1 MENPLPKDCP
11 RRVSCDK
18 SELGHFHPFSQN
30 FPILKASKCL
40 SLKLELT
47 VWKIKLSNNSQSI

>member
-1 MENPLPKDCP
+1 MENPLPKDCL

-18 SELGHFHPFSQN
+18 SELGHFHPFSQIL
-30 FPILKASKCL
+30 PILKASWCL

-47 VWKIKLSNNSQSI
+47 VWNL